1 MPKRFV
7 SWMIGGPQGSGINVA
22 AETLAKAFSRGG
34 LHVFANIEY
43 HSNIM
48 GKHSYYRVRVS
59 EEPVHAPV
67 DEVHLLAALDEE
79 TLFGDHHHNPEFP
92 THHGHVH
99 EVVPGGGI
107 IYDADLG
114 DIRERLGR
122 DDLRLYPV
130 PYFEMIRR
138 ALEPFGKAAEY
149 RQYDIM
155 RNTVALGGDPGRPGL
170 RFRSG
175 RGGHPRAVQGAPGPA
190 GGSQHPGPAGHVWT
204 TCMST
209 SGTTS
214 PGRCA
219 GGSGGRIRS

>member
-34 LHVFANIEY
+34 LYVFANIEY

-92 THHGHVH
+92 THRGHVH

-114 DIRERLGR
+114 DIR
-122 DDLRLYPV
+122 
-130 PYFEMIRR
+130 
-138 ALEPFGKAAEY
+138 
-149 RQYDIM
+149 
-155 RNTVALGGDPGRPGL
+155 
-170 RFRSG
+170 
-175 RGGHPRAVQGAPGPA
+175 
-190 GGSQHPGPAGHVWT
+190 
-204 TCMST
+204 
-209 SGTTS
+209 
-214 PGRCA
+214 
-219 GGSGGRIRS
+219 GRIG

>member
-34 LHVFANIEY
+34 LYVFANIEY

-92 THHGHVH
+92 TAATSMRSSRAAGSSTTRTWGTS
-99 EVVPGGGI
+99 GG
-107 IYDADLG
+107 AS
-114 DIRERLGR
+114 
-122 DDLRLYPV
+122 
-130 PYFEMIRR
+130 
-138 ALEPFGKAAEY
+138 AA
-149 RQYDIM
+149 
-155 RNTVALGGDPGRPGL
+155 
-170 RFRSG
+170 
-175 RGGHPRAVQGAPGPA
+175 
-190 GGSQHPGPAGHVWT
+190 T
-204 TCMST
+204 TCA
-209 SGTTS
+209 
-214 PGRCA
+214 C
-219 GGSGGRIRS
+219 IRSPISI